1 MAKEGSI
8 APKERINI
16 KYVPATG
23 DQQAEVELPMKIVVL
38 GDLTGRPDETP
49 LEERA
54 NINVDKYNFESVLE
68 EANLKRSFSVAD
80 RLSGEADAELAVDL
94 EFKKL
99 SDFGTEAV
107 AAQVPELKQLTD
119 LREALV
125 ALKGPMGNMPQFRK
139 NLQNL
144 LKDEEARAKLLA
156 ELDASA
162 AAHAATDAAAAEAAK
177 AADADATSPDG
188 EEE

>member
-68 EANLKRSFSVAD
+68 EAKLERAFSVED
-80 RLSGEADAELAVDL
+80 RLSGEADAELAVNL
-94 EFKKL
+94 KFKSL
-99 SDFGTEAV
+99 ADFGPEAI

-144 LKDEEARAKLLA
+144 LKDEAARAKLLA
-156 ELDASA
+156 ELEASA
-162 AAHAATDAAAAEAAK
+162 TEASATKAPETDAV
-177 AADADATSPDG
+177 DG
-188 EEE
+188 DEQE

>member
-23 DQQAEVELPMKIVVL
+23 DQQPEVELPMKIVVL

-49 LEERA
+49 LEERK
-54 NINVDKYNFESVLE
+54 NISVDKYNFESVLA
-68 EANLKRSFSVAD
+68 EANLERSFSVED
-80 RLSGEADAELAVDL
+80 RLSGDADSELAVNL
-94 EFKKL
+94 KFKSL
-99 SDFGTEAV
+99 SDFGPEAV

-156 ELDASA
+156 ELEANAAESA
-162 AAHAATDAAAAEAAK
+162 ASQTPNEDPA
-177 AADADATSPDG
+177 SDG